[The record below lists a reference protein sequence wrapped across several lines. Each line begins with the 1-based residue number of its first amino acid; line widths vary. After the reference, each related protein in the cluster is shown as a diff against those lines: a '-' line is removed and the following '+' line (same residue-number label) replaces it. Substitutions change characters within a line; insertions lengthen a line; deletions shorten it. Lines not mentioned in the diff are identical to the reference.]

1 LLKRGYTEVSKIENL
16 RGRTVVIEL
25 LSALEKP
32 ASIIKAETRNTS
44 ARGHKSSAVYIL
56 PSKLMAS
63 RDKDQFRR
71 KQRRCRTCG
80 NLFRAYIEGL
90 PGGRVSESR

>member
-1 LLKRGYTEVSKIENL
+1 MLKRGYTEVSKIENL

-63 RDKDQFRR
+63 RDL
-71 KQRRCRTCG
+71 CHA
-80 NLFRAYIEGL
+80 NS
-90 PGGRVSESR
+90 PRVYL